1 MGQLSYNIL
10 SYLQHIII
18 PNKLVVDF
26 LNFYTDLNMMLRELH
41 EVTAEWNFLALAL
54 KIPGHEIE
62 VIKKDH
68 PGDSRAC
75 LHKMVERWFQL
86 STSPVSWSS
95 LCTALREPL
104 VSRPDIATRI
114 EQKYDVAKH
123 MV

>member
-1 MGQLSYNIL
+1 MLAE
-10 SYLQHIII
+10 
-18 PNKLVVDF
+18 LV
-26 LNFYTDLNMMLRELH
+26 
-41 EVTAEWNFLALAL
+41 EVAAKWDFLALAL
-54 KIPGHEIE
+54 DIPSHEIE

-68 PGDSRAC
+68 PGDSTAC
-75 LHKMVERWFQL
+75 LHKMVKRWFDL

-123 MV
+123 TV